1 MYKGHN
7 DSRKIHL
14 HISERNDES
23 VSLVTL
29 STFRS
34 KGIRPFSANTMTY
47 GILYSSDSFSQVI
60 RAFECVQLC
69 FMRMHVVL
77 FTFQMLTTRFGS
89 FWTHFS
95 IYSFYFSPSSNFNYL
110 VRTKH
115 VFRSSEEDEKK
126 NEEHKFNWLHIG
138 NLCRMATNAFE
149 LQLKQTQTRMCTSQ
163 RIFKFIIFSALIS
176 HFFFFFSAGLVGCL
190 VVRNTYN

>member
-126 NEEHKFNWLHIG
+126 NTNSIDYILEICAGWQPTRLNFN
-138 NLCRMATNAFE
+138 
-149 LQLKQTQTRMCTSQ
+149 
-163 RIFKFIIFSALIS
+163 
-176 HFFFFFSAGLVGCL
+176 
-190 VVRNTYN
+190 